1 MILLNLAYIPDQVIL
16 DDNFNFESGW
26 QVKFKQEMEK
36 FKSEFNDNLYKD
48 KNGNLRGINKV
59 KNSWDD
65 ELN

>member
-1 MILLNLAYIPDQVIL
+1 
-16 DDNFNFESGW
+16 
-26 QVKFKQEMEK
+26 MEK